1 MSINRL
7 PIQPCS
13 DIQVSVNISSH
24 LVVITVLQSSAHL
37 SDSSLGTSNRLFNQS
52 LVRPKS
58 ARYPASLK
66 IPKQQCLDLL
76 MLIRL
81 SVRSAY
87 QGKR

>member
-24 LVVITVLQSSAHL
+24 LVLITVFQPSAEL
-37 SDSSLGTSNRLFNQS
+37 SDSSLGTSNRLFNQT
-52 LVRPKS
+52 LIGPKS
-58 ARYPASLK
+58 ASYPASFK
-66 IPKQQCLDLL
+66 ISKQQCLDLL

-81 SVRSAY
+81 SGRSAY